1 MNFEK
6 VQDSVSSYVKEVSVD
21 FKSMVTKISTET
33 IGWIGILLLHGA
45 TVPTM
50 LGLMFGITDKPPSID
65 MVLIVWAALGM
76 FFMKAII
83 QRDIL
88 NLITIGLGFI
98 MQATLMAL
106 VFFK

>member
-6 VQDSVSSYVKEVSVD
+6 VLQDVSVD
-21 FKSMVTKISTET
+21 FKSMITKISTET

-50 LGLMFGITDKPPSID
+50 LGLIFGMTDKPPSID

>member
-1 MNFEK
+1 MRLET
-6 VQDSVSSYVKEVSVD
+6 VKESIIMFSQKFSQDLKQSLAKV
-21 FKSMVTKISTET
+21 STET
-33 IGWIGILLLHGA
+33 IGWIGVLLLHAA
-45 TVPTM
+45 TIPSM
-50 LGLMFGITDKPPSID
+50 ISLMFGLTDATPPID
-65 MVLIVWAALGM
+65 IVLIVWAALGM

>member
-21 FKSMVTKISTET
+21 FKSMITKVSTET

-50 LGLMFGITDKPPSID
+50 LGLMFGITDKPPAID
-65 MVLIVWAALGM
+65 MVLIVWAAVGM

>member
-1 MNFEK
+1 
-6 VQDSVSSYVKEVSVD
+6 
-21 FKSMVTKISTET
+21 
-33 IGWIGILLLHGA
+33 
-45 TVPTM
+45 
-50 LGLMFGITDKPPSID
+50 MFGITDKPPSID

>member
-1 MNFEK
+1 MTYESFTNKATSFFK
-6 VQDSVSSYVKEVSVD
+6 GVNMD
-21 FKSMVTKISTET
+21 FKTAFTKISTET
-33 IGWIGILLLHGA
+33 IGWIGILLCHAA
-45 TVPTM
+45 TVPTL
-50 LGLMFGITDKPPSID
+50 LGLMFGLTDNPPPID

-76 FFMKAII
+76 FFVKAII

-106 VFFK
+106 IFFK

>member
-6 VQDSVSSYVKEVSVD
+6 VLQDVSVD
-21 FKSMVTKISTET
+21 FKSMITKISTET

-45 TVPTM
+45 TLPTM
-50 LGLMFGITDKPPSID
+50 LGLMFGMTDKPPSID

>member
-1 MNFEK
+1 MI
-6 VQDSVSSYVKEVSVD
+6 
-21 FKSMVTKISTET
+21 TKISTET

-76 FFMKAII
+76 FFIKAII

>member
-6 VQDSVSSYVKEVSVD
+6 VLQDVSVD
-21 FKSMVTKISTET
+21 FKSMITKISTET

-45 TVPTM
+45 TLPTM
-50 LGLMFGITDKPPSID
+50 LGLMFGMTDKPPSID
-65 MVLIVWAALGM
+65 MVLIVWTALGM
-76 FFMKAII
+76 FFIKAII

>member
-6 VQDSVSSYVKEVSVD
+6 VLQDVSVD
-21 FKSMVTKISTET
+21 FKSMITKISTET
-33 IGWIGILLLHGA
+33 IGWIGILLLHCA
-45 TVPTM
+45 TLPTM
-50 LGLMFGITDKPPSID
+50 LGLMFGMTDKPPSID

-76 FFMKAII
+76 FFFKAII

>member
-6 VQDSVSSYVKEVSVD
+6 VLQNVSVD
-21 FKSMVTKISTET
+21 FKSMITKISTET

-50 LGLMFGITDKPPSID
+50 LGLMFGMTDKPPSID

>member
-50 LGLMFGITDKPPSID
+50 LGLMFGMTDKPPSID

>member
-1 MNFEK
+1 MNFNMVQNK
-6 VQDSVSSYVKEVSVD
+6 VVDYVKGVSVD
-21 FKSMVTKISTET
+21 FKGMITRVSTET

-50 LGLMFGITDKPPSID
+50 LGLMFGLTDKPPSID

-98 MQATLMAL
+98 MQATMMAL

>member
-6 VQDSVSSYVKEVSVD
+6 VLQDVSVD
-21 FKSMVTKISTET
+21 FKSMITKISTET

-45 TVPTM
+45 TLPTM
-50 LGLMFGITDKPPSID
+50 LGLMFGMTDKPPSID

-76 FFMKAII
+76 FFIKAII

>member
-6 VQDSVSSYVKEVSVD
+6 ILQDVSVD
-21 FKSMVTKISTET
+21 FKSMITKISTET

-45 TVPTM
+45 TLPTM
-50 LGLMFGITDKPPSID
+50 LGLMFGMTDKPPSID

-76 FFMKAII
+76 FFIKAII

>member
-21 FKSMVTKISTET
+21 FKSMITKVSTET

>member
-1 MNFEK
+1 MNFDSIFNK
-6 VQDSVSSYVKEVSVD
+6 VMGYVKGAQVD
-21 FKSMVTKISTET
+21 FKGLITKLSTET
-33 IGWIGILLLHGA
+33 IGWIGILLCHAA
-45 TVPTM
+45 TIPTL
-50 LGLMFGITDKPPSID
+50 LGLMFGLTDNPPPID
-65 MVLIVWAALGM
+65 MVLIVWGALGM

-106 VFFK
+106 IFFK

>member
-6 VQDSVSSYVKEVSVD
+6 VLQDVSVD
-21 FKSMVTKISTET
+21 FKSMITKISTET

>member
-1 MNFEK
+1 
-6 VQDSVSSYVKEVSVD
+6 
-21 FKSMVTKISTET
+21 
-33 IGWIGILLLHGA
+33 
-45 TVPTM
+45 
-50 LGLMFGITDKPPSID
+50 
-65 MVLIVWAALGM
+65 VWGALGM

-106 VFFK
+106 IFFK

>member
-1 MNFEK
+1 MTYNTVVNKTQSFFK
-6 VQDSVSSYVKEVSVD
+6 GLNMD
-21 FKSMVTKISTET
+21 FKSAFTKISTET
-33 IGWIGILLLHGA
+33 IGWIGILLCHAA
-45 TVPTM
+45 TVPTL
-50 LGLMFGITDKPPSID
+50 LGLMFGLTDNPPPID

-76 FFMKAII
+76 FFVKAII

-106 VFFK
+106 IFFK

>member
-1 MNFEK
+1 MNFDTVQNK
-6 VQDSVSSYVKEVSVD
+6 VVEYAKGVSVD
-21 FKSMVTKISTET
+21 FKGMITRVSTET

-50 LGLMFGITDKPPSID
+50 LGLMFGLTDKPPSID

-98 MQATLMAL
+98 MQATMMAL

>member
-1 MNFEK
+1 MNFDMVQNK
-6 VQDSVSSYVKEVSVD
+6 VVDYVKGVSVD
-21 FKSMVTKISTET
+21 FKGMITRVSTET

-50 LGLMFGITDKPPSID
+50 LGLMFGLTDKPPSID

-98 MQATLMAL
+98 MQATMMAL

>member
-6 VQDSVSSYVKEVSVD
+6 ILQDVSVD
-21 FKSMVTKISTET
+21 FKSMITKISTET

>member
-6 VQDSVSSYVKEVSVD
+6 VLQDVSVD
-21 FKSMVTKISTET
+21 FKSMITKISTET

-45 TVPTM
+45 TVPAM
-50 LGLMFGITDKPPSID
+50 LGLMFGMTDKPPSID

>member
-21 FKSMVTKISTET
+21 FKSMITKVSTET

-50 LGLMFGITDKPPSID
+50 LGLMFGMTDKPPSID

>member
-6 VQDSVSSYVKEVSVD
+6 VLQDVSVD
-21 FKSMVTKISTET
+21 FKSMITKISTET

-50 LGLMFGITDKPPSID
+50 LGLMFGMTDKPPSID

>member
-1 MNFEK
+1 MQMNAIKESIIMFSQK
-6 VQDSVSSYVKEVSVD
+6 FSQDLKQSLAK
-21 FKSMVTKISTET
+21 MSTET
-33 IGWIGILLLHGA
+33 IGWIGVLLLHAA
-45 TVPTM
+45 TVPSM
-50 LGLMFGITDKPPSID
+50 LSLMFGLTDATPPID
-65 MVLIVWAALGM
+65 MVLIVWASLGM
-76 FFMKAII
+76 MFMKAII

>member
-1 MNFEK
+1 MNFDT
-6 VQDSVSSYVKEVSVD
+6 VQSTVVDYVKGVSVD
-21 FKSMVTKISTET
+21 FKGMITRVSTET

-50 LGLMFGITDKPPSID
+50 LGLMFGLTDKPPSID

-98 MQATLMAL
+98 MQATMMAL

>member
-6 VQDSVSSYVKEVSVD
+6 VLQNVSVD
-21 FKSMVTKISTET
+21 FKSMITKISTET

>member
-6 VQDSVSSYVKEVSVD
+6 VLQDVSVD
-21 FKSMVTKISTET
+21 FKSMITKISTET

-45 TVPTM
+45 TLPTM
-50 LGLMFGITDKPPSID
+50 LGLMFGMTDKPPSID
-65 MVLIVWAALGM
+65 MVLIVRAALGM
-76 FFMKAII
+76 FFIKAII

>member
-1 MNFEK
+1 MNFDTVQSK
-6 VQDSVSSYVKEVSVD
+6 VVDYVKGVSVD
-21 FKSMVTKISTET
+21 FKGMITRVSTET

-50 LGLMFGITDKPPSID
+50 LGLMFGLTDKPPSID

-98 MQATLMAL
+98 MQATMMAL

>member
-1 MNFEK
+1 MNF
-6 VQDSVSSYVKEVSVD
+6 DSISNKFVGYIKGVPVD
-21 FKSMVTKISTET
+21 FKGLITKLSTET
-33 IGWIGILLLHGA
+33 IGWIGILLCHAA
-45 TVPTM
+45 TIPTL
-50 LGLMFGITDKPPSID
+50 LGLMFGLTDNPPPID
-65 MVLIVWAALGM
+65 MVLIVWGALGM

-106 VFFK
+106 IFFK

>member
-6 VQDSVSSYVKEVSVD
+6 VLQDVSVD
-21 FKSMVTKISTET
+21 FKSMITKISTET

-50 LGLMFGITDKPPSID
+50 LGLMFGMTDKPPSID
-65 MVLIVWAALGM
+65 MVLIVWTALGM
-76 FFMKAII
+76 FFIKAII

>member
-1 MNFEK
+1 MNFDTVQGK
-6 VQDSVSSYVKEVSVD
+6 VVDYVKGVSVD
-21 FKSMVTKISTET
+21 FKGMITRVSTET

-50 LGLMFGITDKPPSID
+50 LGLMFGLTDKPPSID

-98 MQATLMAL
+98 MQATMMAL

>member
-6 VQDSVSSYVKEVSVD
+6 VLQDVSVD
-21 FKSMVTKISTET
+21 FKSMITKISTET

-50 LGLMFGITDKPPSID
+50 LGLMFGMTDKPPSID

-76 FFMKAII
+76 FFIKAII

>member
-1 MNFEK
+1 
-6 VQDSVSSYVKEVSVD
+6 
-21 FKSMVTKISTET
+21 
-33 IGWIGILLLHGA
+33 
-45 TVPTM
+45 
-50 LGLMFGITDKPPSID
+50 MFGMTDKPPSID

>member
-6 VQDSVSSYVKEVSVD
+6 ILQDVSVD
-21 FKSMVTKISTET
+21 FKSMITKISTET

-76 FFMKAII
+76 FFIKAII

-98 MQATLMAL
+98 MQATLLAL

>member
-6 VQDSVSSYVKEVSVD
+6 VLQDVSVD
-21 FKSMVTKISTET
+21 VKSMITKISTET

-50 LGLMFGITDKPPSID
+50 LGLMFGMTDKPPSID

-76 FFMKAII
+76 FFIKAII